1 MVCKNLLCTNFIYL
15 CIPFFQIYYLDHLH
29 HPASPVNKYGT
40 PRIKFFDNETIK
52 ELARGDRRPP
62 VKLVN
67 HSDMQRLDINNF
79 LSCYADVKILL
90 LLTVLYYFIQFR
102 SRSETCYVIA
112 PERPVS
118 AVFNIYVPRIKHL
131 IGNKLQCLPSQHR
144 PMFQSMFDAHD
155 KEVDKYCDSLQLSHQ
170 MIVSKQ
176 IELSETFGEMIDEV
190 LRAATQRDSQPEGF
204 SIYVYFFKLIKFTI
218 YCLENYI

>member
-1 MVCKNLLCTNFIYL
+1 MICKYLLCTNFIYL
-15 CIPFFQIYYLDHLH
+15 CIFFQIYYLDHLH
-29 HPASPVNKYGT
+29 HPASPDNKYGT
-40 PRIKFFDNETIK
+40 LRIKFFDNETIR

-62 VKLVN
+62 RKTGEPFGYAEVRHK
-67 HSDMQRLDINNF
+67 QF

-90 LLTVLYYFIQFR
+90 LLTVLSDCIQFR

-190 LRAATQRDSQPEGF
+190 LRAATQRDSQQEGF
-204 SIYVYFFKLIKFTI
+204 IIYVYFFKLIKFTN
-218 YCLENYI
+218 YCEENYI

>member
-1 MVCKNLLCTNFIYL
+1 
-15 CIPFFQIYYLDHLH
+15 
-29 HPASPVNKYGT
+29 
-40 PRIKFFDNETIK
+40 
-52 ELARGDRRPP
+52 
-62 VKLVN
+62 
-67 HSDMQRLDINNF
+67 MQRLDINNF

-112 PERPVS
+112 PEWPVS
-118 AVFNIYVPRIKHL
+118 AVFNIYVPHIKNL
-131 IGNKLQCLPSQHR
+131 IGNKLQCLPCQQR
-144 PMFQSMFDAHD
+144 PMFQSLFDARD

-190 LRAATQRDSQPEGF
+190 LRAATQRDSQPQGF
-204 SIYVYFFKLIKFTI
+204 SIYVYFFKLIKFMI

>member
-1 MVCKNLLCTNFIYL
+1 VTDAPPCKTGE
-15 CIPFFQIYYLDHLH
+15 PFGYAEVRHKQ
-29 HPASPVNKYGT
+29 
-40 PRIKFFDNETIK
+40 
-52 ELARGDRRPP
+52 
-62 VKLVN
+62 
-67 HSDMQRLDINNF
+67 F

-90 LLTVLYYFIQFR
+90 LLTVLFDFIQFR

-190 LRAATQRDSQPEGF
+190 LRAATQRDSQQEGF
-204 SIYVYFFKLIKFTI
+204 SIYVYLFNMTKFTN

>member
-1 MVCKNLLCTNFIYL
+1 MT
-15 CIPFFQIYYLDHLH
+15 D
-29 HPASPVNKYGT
+29 A
-40 PRIKFFDNETIK
+40 
-52 ELARGDRRPP
+52 PP

-118 AVFNIYVPRIKHL
+118 AVFNIYVPRIKNL
-131 IGNKLQCLPSQHR
+131 IGNKLQCLPSQQR
-144 PMFQSMFDAHD
+144 PMFQSLFDAHD

-170 MIVSKQ
+170 MIVSSRLNSLKH
-176 IELSETFGEMIDEV
+176 LV
-190 LRAATQRDSQPEGF
+190 
-204 SIYVYFFKLIKFTI
+204 K
-218 YCLENYI
+218 

>member
-1 MVCKNLLCTNFIYL
+1 
-15 CIPFFQIYYLDHLH
+15 
-29 HPASPVNKYGT
+29 
-40 PRIKFFDNETIK
+40 
-52 ELARGDRRPP
+52 
-62 VKLVN
+62 
-67 HSDMQRLDINNF
+67 

-90 LLTVLYYFIQFR
+90 LLTVLSDFIQFR

-112 PERPVS
+112 PERHVS
-118 AVFNIYVPRIKHL
+118 AVFNIYVPRIKNL
-131 IGNKLQCLPSQHR
+131 IGNKLQCLPSQQR
-144 PMFQSMFDAHD
+144 PMFQSLFDAHD

-204 SIYVYFFKLIKFTI
+204 SIYVYFFKLIKFTN
-218 YCLENYI
+218 YFLENYIYLYDLK